1 MISIENIY
9 SQELLDACSEYM
21 YVFDEN
27 FNIIAI
33 SRKDYPNFD
42 QEEYLEA
49 LGDIFGERD

>member
-21 YVFDEN
+21 LVFDEN
-27 FNIIAI
+27 FNIIAL
-33 SRKDYPNFD
+33 SRKDYPDFD